1 MRTIRFIILMIGLTS
16 ASMLYAQEK
25 NSKQVRDKELEG
37 VKVGS
42 RNYSRTKIGF
52 FAPSDMSLGIV
63 YDLETLRFSEE
74 EYSTKPL
81 NGGRICYVIHGPL
94 SKKGVLSLEFPTSL
108 RVNYVK
114 DSKTEGR
121 YTSLYRWEGGAT
133 FGVLLS
139 TGYCF
144 REKCYVTIGGGVAL
158 YWGFEETT
166 LKNQSGDKIKIGCL
180 DDKNKLMKE
189 LDVPITFSA
198 SFRYKRFG
206 IRINYDIGTINRY
219 NKKFYEQ
226 TVLPESYTKKNNH
239 YCIGVQYYFM

>member
-1 MRTIRFIILMIGLTS
+1 MIGLTS
-16 ASMLYAQEK
+16 TSMLYAQEQ
-25 NSKQVRDKELEG
+25 NGEKEFEG

-63 YDLETLRFSEE
+63 YDHETLCFSEE

-81 NGGRICYVIHGPL
+81 NGGRICHVIHCPL
-94 SKKGVLSLEFPTSL
+94 SKKSILSLEVPTSL

-114 DSKTEGR
+114 DSKLEGK
-121 YTSLYRWEGGAT
+121 YVSLYRWEGGAT

-144 REKCYVTIGGGVAL
+144 SEKCYVTIGGGIAL

-166 LKNQSGDKIKIGCL
+166 LKNQSGDKTKIGCL
-180 DDKNKLMKE
+180 DDKNNLMKE
-189 LDVPITFSA
+189 LDVPITFSTT
-198 SFRYKRFG
+198 FRYKRLG
-206 IRINYDIGTINRY
+206 MRINYDIGTINRY
-219 NKKFYEQ
+219 KKNFYEQ
-226 TVLPESYTKKNNH
+226 TGLPESYTKKNNH
-239 YCIGVQYYFM
+239 FCIGVQYYFM